1 MRKQRVGCGRVLE
14 STGRPCRWAGCDG
27 ARHRATAPTTDVV
40 HDAAADALREAV
52 STDECSTGHLP
63 GPIVSDASG
72 QRWGTCRRCDANVAR
87 VANIDDADSLLD
99 ELREAVTDEK
109 HKANITASA
118 GFELWEAAANRV
130 DDALLACINAGAS
143 KDELADVSGRP
154 IERVR
159 VLSRLAKA
167 WKLAHQVVGVHAR
180 DGITISKRVGVP
192 CGVCGWNNHG
202 YVKLIAPN
210 RDELLICPSV
220 GPTSKAWSDAAAWVK
235 RRASSIQNPE

>member
-1 MRKQRVGCGRVLE
+1 ML
-14 STGRPCRWAGCDG
+14 
-27 ARHRATAPTTDVV
+27 HRALAWSDRLRCER
-40 HDAAADALREAV
+40 AAL
-52 STDECSTGHLP
+52 GHLP
-63 GPIVSDASG
+63 KVRRQCGSRRQHRRCGLPLRGRANRWGRFRSIQFHWPAASANALVRDLCPNEASG
-72 QRWGTCRRCDANVAR
+72 AFPQVSAYWR
-87 VANIDDADSLLD
+87 SLLD

-180 DGITISKRVGVP
+180 DGITIRGR
-192 CGVCGWNNHG
+192 
-202 YVKLIAPN
+202 AN
-210 RDELLICPSV
+210 R
-220 GPTSKAWSDAAAWVK
+220 
-235 RRASSIQNPE
+235 